1 MGKRERREMGGWL
14 DLAKFM
20 GAEKDGHT
28 VEKNDTVGNGG
39 DVGPF
44 VLEIENSKKNG
55 RGDIPSVA
63 ELSPKGLSRFATKEW
78 NLTNGKEHSVIESE
92 KKELAVGS
100 GGDDNHTVEEKVPT
114 ELPGCTVNELKL
126 TIEKE
131 HSVVNVIEHL
141 LTTEA
146 HEQVMENE
154 EDDPEEAP
162 TGSPGFAAE
171 ENETRNEHPIDGE
184 DSTRK
189 DNNHQ
194 GTSRIVKGQGQETN
208 VKNRIEQYLI
218 GTSRTSTPSRTS
230 GGGYG

>member
-1 MGKRERREMGGWL
+1 
-14 DLAKFM
+14 M

-28 VEKNDTVGNGG
+28 VEENDTVGNGG
-39 DVGPF
+39 EEGPF
-44 VLEIENSKKNG
+44 VLESEHSKKNG

-63 ELSPKGLSRFATKEW
+63 ELSPKGMSRFATKEW

-141 LTTEA
+141 LTTEYMNRSWRMKKMT
-146 HEQVMENE
+146 QRR
-154 EDDPEEAP
+154 PQ
-162 TGSPGFAAE
+162 
-171 ENETRNEHPIDGE
+171 
-184 DSTRK
+184 
-189 DNNHQ
+189 Q
-194 GTSRIVKGQGQETN
+194 GPLDLLQKKTKLEMIT
-208 VKNRIEQYLI
+208 L
-218 GTSRTSTPSRTS
+218 
-230 GGGYG
+230 